1 MSWNQND
8 IAFKTL
14 VNKRQTDS
22 NKQFYEEFG
31 DNTINIH
38 LNEIWIN
45 DIPVDSSNAE
55 ILPYSG
61 YIDLFDHLTL
71 IVDPTVPNN
80 LTWAAVNNPFIP
92 FDFTLPNDPLNPRLK
107 DWISDKYGAGY
118 DLKLYSNGT
127 EIQKTSAVYPWRF
140 DYMTGILTFNVVPP
154 APIQITGYRYNG
166 VKGIIAPTDASGT
179 VAPTFQI
186 YMTHNG
192 VLLKDSSGNL
202 EIINP
207 VDSSYSGVRAG
218 SLNIGTSS
226 GLYLLNLKEEVV
238 ENLLTS
244 YYIIDNSTFNGV
256 YSTPPLL
263 GPAVVNDASAYS
275 NSTGDKCLYKGNG
288 LNANTWFLQQIDSS
302 SLSPTQTQSWNGP
315 FWFNEGGVIGVYF
328 GNSYY
333 YGQNLTIY
341 NYQDL
346 YPEVVGRFRRSL
358 GIQGNADII
367 GNLGVHGKIITEQ
380 LKLDPSFN
388 GVLIT
393 TNGEVTVSSYPK
405 SRSYNTTITST
416 GITSV
421 TINHNLQTFN
431 QLIAVYDPLT
441 QEEIFPQKTRAF
453 NSSILDFYE
462 FPLGKSYDVIII
474 GY

>member
-8 IAFKTL
+8 ISFKTL
-14 VNKRQTDS
+14 LNKRQTDS
-22 NKQFYEEFG
+22 NKQFYEEIG
-31 DNTINIH
+31 DNTINVH
-38 LNEIWIN
+38 LQEIWIN
-45 DIPVDSSNAE
+45 EIPADASNAI

-61 YIDLFDHLTL
+61 YIIPYNKLTL
-71 IVDPTVPNN
+71 KIDTTVDNS
-80 LTWAAVNNPFIP
+80 LCWAAVDN
-92 FDFTLPNDPLNPRLK
+92 TLLPLEDPGNRLK
-107 DWISDKYGAGY
+107 DWISDKYGLGY
-118 DLKLYSNGT
+118 DLKLFSNGT

-140 DYMTGILTFNVVPP
+140 DYMTGILTFNVFPP
-154 APIQITGYRYNG
+154 DASIQITGYRYNG
-166 VKGIIAPTDASGT
+166 TKGIIAPTDASGT
-179 VAPTFQI
+179 LSQAFQLF
-186 YMTHNG
+186 MTNDG
-192 VLLKDSSGNL
+192 VKLKDASGNL
-202 EIINP
+202 EIRN
-207 VDSSYSGVRAG
+207 SSDNIYAGIRAN
-218 SLNIGTSS
+218 SLNVGTAS

-238 ENLLTS
+238 ESLLNS
-244 YYIIDNSTFNGV
+244 YYIIDNSIFNGV

-263 GPAVVNDASAYS
+263 GPAIVNDASAYS

-288 LNANTWFLQQIDSS
+288 LNASTWFLQAMESS
-302 SLSPTQTQSWNGP
+302 TLSPTQTQSWNGP
-315 FWFNEGGVIGVYF
+315 FWFNEGGVIGAYF
-328 GNSYY
+328 GNSAY

-341 NYQDL
+341 NYQNL
-346 YPEVVGRFRRSL
+346 YPEVIGRFRRSL

-431 QLIAVYDPLT
+431 QLIAVYDPIT
-441 QEEIFPQKTRAF
+441 QEEIFPQKTRGS
-453 NSSILDFYE
+453 NSSILDFSE
-462 FPLGKSYDVIII
+462 FPMGKSYDVIII